1 MTESSSEVSQLLDSW
16 SRGDPEALD
25 QLMPLVVDELH
36 RIASNVFRGE
46 SLNQTLQPTAV
57 VNEAYLKL
65 KDQRQVQ
72 WHSRVEFFA
81 VAATKIRWILV
92 DHARRRQAEKRGGR
106 VLVVPLDEVVVAPAE
121 QDPDLIA
128 LDDALRDLA
137 RLDPREAR
145 IVEMRIFGGLTRK
158 EIAGVE
164 RIGLSTVCR
173 EWDSALL
180 WLRRQLSRDSETR
193 ARKARE

>member
-1 MTESSSEVSQLLDSW
+1 MTDTSSEVSQLLDAW
-16 SRGDPEALD
+16 SSGDPEALD
-25 QLMPLVVDELH
+25 QLMPLVVDELR
-36 RIASNVFRGE
+36 RIASNFFRAE
-46 SLNQTLQPTAV
+46 PLNQTLQPTAV

-65 KDQRQVQ
+65 KDQRKVQ

-92 DHARRRQAEKRGGR
+92 DHARRRQAEKRGGK
-106 VLVVPLDEVVVAPAE
+106 VLVVPLDEVIVPPE
-121 QDPDLIA
+121 DRDPDLIA

-137 RLDPREAR
+137 RLDPRQAR

-158 EIAGVE
+158 EVAKVE

-173 EWDSALL
+173 DWDSALL
-180 WLRRQLSRDSETR
+180 WLRRELSRGPDTR
-193 ARKARE
+193 